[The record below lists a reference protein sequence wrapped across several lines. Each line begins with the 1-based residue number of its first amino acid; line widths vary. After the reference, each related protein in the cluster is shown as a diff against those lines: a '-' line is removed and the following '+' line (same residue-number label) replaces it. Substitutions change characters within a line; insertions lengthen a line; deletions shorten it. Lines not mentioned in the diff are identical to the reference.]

1 MIQNKR
7 VNDPC
12 EDTIICGDCRDVMD
26 EMASDSVDMLITS
39 PPYNVGIA
47 YDSYDDDMELKSY
60 LEFLNDV
67 WRRSYRIIK
76 PGGRIAINI
85 ANTGRNPFVPLSAY
99 VTEQLIKN
107 QFVLRGY
114 IYWIKGE
121 CNGTSTA
128 WGSFQSPSNPVL
140 HDNLEL
146 IIIAHKKTPKLQR
159 MNGIPT
165 ITKKE
170 FLEYVKSMWVVNSEH
185 HTKTKHPVAFPEEI
199 PRRLIKLYTY
209 EYDLIFDPFCG
220 SGTTPFVAKMNNRR
234 YVACDVSEHY
244 CEMAKSRCTQERLDV

>member
-7 VNDPC
+7 VNDPR

-26 EMASDSVDMLITS
+26 KMASDSVDMLITS

-67 WRRSYRIIK
+67 WRRAYRIIK
-76 PGGRIAINI
+76 VGGRIAINI
-85 ANTGRNPFVPLSAY
+85 GNIYRTPFIPLTSY
-99 VTEQLIKN
+99 VTQQLIEN
-107 QFVLRGY
+107 GYILRGY
-114 IYWIKGE
+114 IYWDKGFE
-121 CNGTSTA
+121 SSTA
-128 WGSFQSPSNPVL
+128 WGSFKSASNPVL
-140 HDNLEL
+140 VNDMET
-146 IIIAHKKTPKLQR
+146 IIVGCKNNTRLQHA
-159 MNGIPT
+159 GTST

-170 FLEYVKSMWVVNSEH
+170 FMTNVQPVWKIAAQPVS
-185 HTKTKHPVAFPEEI
+185 KTTHPAPFPEEI

-209 EYDLIFDPFCG
+209 EHDLIFDPFCG